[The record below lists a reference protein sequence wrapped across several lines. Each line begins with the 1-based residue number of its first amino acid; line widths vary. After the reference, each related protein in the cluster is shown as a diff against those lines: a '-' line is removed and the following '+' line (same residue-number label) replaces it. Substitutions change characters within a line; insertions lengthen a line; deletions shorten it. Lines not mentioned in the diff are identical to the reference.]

1 MTTIDE
7 NIHLGDLTIEQERA
21 LELLML
27 GRNDTE
33 VAKELDL
40 ARQSVWTWRSK
51 NPKFIAELNRRRM
64 ELYYANMS
72 RLKAMIGQALDV
84 VETSLR
90 DGNAD
95 RALKAAQ
102 YVLKS
107 YFEVAEKKIEV
118 NEDTVLF
125 DLLREE
131 ARAEVLSQTPT
142 IRNDE
147 DLVESLAQSAALEK
161 YNKIKKAERKGHYL
175 HE

>member
-1 MTTIDE
+1 LTVTDE
-7 NIHLGDLTIEQERA
+7 NIQLGNLTIEQERA

-33 VAKELDL
+33 VAKELDV

-64 ELYYANMS
+64 EIRNANMS
-72 RLKAMIGQALDV
+72 RLTAMIGQALDV
-84 VETSLR
+84 VENSLH
-90 DGNAD
+90 DGNTD

-107 YFEVAEKKIEV
+107 YFEVAEKNLEV
-118 NEDTVLF
+118 NEDAVLF
-125 DLLREE
+125 DLLLEK
-131 ARAEVLSQTPT
+131 ARAEVLFQTPT

-147 DLVESLAQSAALEK
+147 ELVESLAQSAALEK
-161 YNKIKKAERKGHYL
+161 YKVVKKAGRKGH
-175 HE
+175 